1 MCGHKPKKSQQHVCL
16 LPHVGCCDANFK
28 CCCFLKCFCFFVSV
42 FLFYVRAQIV
52 AMFVVFCRWFMLL
65 QPLLLLLV
73 AAACIGCFA
82 LLLVLLTCSDKHRK
96 RCQSSVFSDSLG
108 RQHSLLS
115 SQTRFIALS
124 RPLPLPHICAT
135 HVGSPSLYFTCS
147 LCRCVVFC
155 LVGC

>member
-1 MCGHKPKKSQQHVCL
+1 ML
-16 LPHVGCCDANFK
+16 LLFK
-28 CCCFLKCFCFFVSV
+28 MLLFFCFCFFVLCARANCSHVCSV
-42 FLFYVRAQIV
+42 LPVVYAFTTVV
-52 AMFVVFCRWFMLL
+52 A
-65 QPLLLLLV
+65 V